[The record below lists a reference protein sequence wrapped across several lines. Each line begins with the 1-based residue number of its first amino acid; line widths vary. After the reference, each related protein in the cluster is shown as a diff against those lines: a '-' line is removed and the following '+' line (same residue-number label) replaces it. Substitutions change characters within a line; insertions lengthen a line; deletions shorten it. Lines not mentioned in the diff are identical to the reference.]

1 MEGRSILGIAAGT
14 VAAVIGFTAA
24 AERNDSG
31 EIVSAGSVG
40 AFEVQVGDCF
50 DDEAFESDEISEVP
64 AVPCSQEHD
73 NEVYAAFDLTGEW
86 PGDERVAE
94 LADEGCLERFA
105 GAIGKTYEDSEIAMT
120 TMYPSQG
127 SWKNRDDREVLCVGY
142 HMELEKLTGSII
154 GSRR

>member
-40 AFEVQVGDCF
+40 AFEVQIGDCF

-73 NEVYAAFDLTGEW
+73 NEVYAVFDLTGDW
-86 PGDERVAE
+86 PGDERVQE
-94 LADEGCLERFA
+94 LAHEGCLARFA
-105 GAIGKTYEDSEIAMT
+105 GAIGKTYEDSEIDFT
-120 TMYPSQG
+120 QIYPSQG
-127 SWKNRDDREVLCVGY
+127 SWKERNDREVLCVGY
-142 HMELEKLTGSII
+142 HMEYAKLTSTII